1 VTSRERV
8 ERALRHQEPDRTPI
22 FEYVLLPPLAERF
35 LGRRSK
41 DYAGDGAGW
50 NAMAGEIGWEK
61 AVRQYVADRLDVT
74 ELLGHDM
81 LYVCPSP
88 PPPDVIRRGEAEQE
102 ERERR
107 DPPPVDDPVAAIRRR
122 VADAEERPSGPNPQ
136 SLLVYELLQ
145 HEMKRR
151 GLDLPI
157 LAPAYAHGVWTDT
170 DLMMCMAI
178 DPETAHAH
186 FRSATRRSL
195 AHVEAYLRHGITQ
208 IGVGGDFAGNRTL
221 ISPADYHT
229 FIMPEVRAV
238 ARRIHEAG
246 CWAVNASDGDLWPV
260 IDDFLLGCEVD
271 GYLEIEMRAGMDM
284 KRLKERFGSRITFY
298 GNMDCGTI
306 LSFWPEEE
314 VRRVTRESLR
324 DGWGKGGH
332 IFCTSNAITES
343 VTLDRYLAMVAEY
356 RSFFGLPAF
365 SPPAL

>member
-1 VTSRERV
+1 VTSRERI
-8 ERALRHQEPDRTPI
+8 ECALRHQEPDRTPI

-35 LGRRSK
+35 LGRRSI
-41 DYAGDGAGW
+41 DYAGGGEAW
-50 NAMAGEIGWEK
+50 SAMAAEIGWEK

-88 PPPDVIRRGEAEQE
+88 PPPEHTRR
-102 ERERR
+102 
-107 DPPPVDDPVAAIRRR
+107 PPPIAPAADDPVAAIERR
-122 VADAEERPSGPNPQ
+122 VRDAEARPAGPHPD
-136 SLLVYELLQ
+136 SLLVYDYLNE
-145 HEMKRR
+145 EMRRR
-151 GLDLPI
+151 GLDLPV

-186 FRSATRRSL
+186 FRCATRRSL
-195 AHVEAYLRHGITQ
+195 ASVEAYLERGITQ

-221 ISPADYHT
+221 ISPAAYRE
-229 FIMPEVRAV
+229 FIVPEVRAV
-238 ARRIHEAG
+238 ARRVHAAG
-246 CWAVNASDGDLWPV
+246 SWAVNASDGDLWPV

-284 KRLKERFGSRITFY
+284 KRLKERYGDKITFY

-324 DGWGKGGH
+324 DGWGQGGH
-332 IFCTSNAITES
+332 IFCSSNAITES
-343 VTLDRYLAMVAEY
+343 VTLDRYLAMVDEY
-356 RSFFGLPAF
+356 RRYFGLPALVM
-365 SPPAL
+365 PAR

>member
-1 VTSRERV
+1 V

>member
-1 VTSRERV
+1 MTSRERV
-8 ERALRHQEPDRTPI
+8 ECALRHQEPDRTPI

-35 LGRRSK
+35 LGRRSI

-50 NAMAGEIGWEK
+50 SAMAAEIGWER

-81 LYVCPSP
+81 LYLCPSP
-88 PPPDVIRRGEAEQE
+88 TPPRRTEHTRPSPA
-102 ERERR
+102 RI
-107 DPPPVDDPVAAIRRR
+107 DDPVEAIKRR
-122 VADAEERPSGPNPQ
+122 VRDSEERTPGPHPE
-136 SLLVYELLQ
+136 SMLVYELTR
-145 HEMKRR
+145 EDMRRR

-157 LAPAYAHGVWTDT
+157 LAPAYGHGVWTDT

-178 DPETAHAH
+178 DPETAQAH
-186 FRSATRRSL
+186 FRTATRRSL
-195 AHVEAYLRHGITQ
+195 AHVEAYLRQGITQ

-221 ISPADYHT
+221 ISPTDYRT
-229 FIMPEVRAV
+229 FIMPEVRTV

-284 KRLKERFGSRITFY
+284 KRLKERYGSRITFY

-306 LSFWPEEE
+306 LSFWTEEE

-324 DGWGKGGH
+324 DGRGGGGH

-343 VTLDRYLAMVAEY
+343 VTLNRYLAMVAEY

-365 SPPAL
+365 RMPAT